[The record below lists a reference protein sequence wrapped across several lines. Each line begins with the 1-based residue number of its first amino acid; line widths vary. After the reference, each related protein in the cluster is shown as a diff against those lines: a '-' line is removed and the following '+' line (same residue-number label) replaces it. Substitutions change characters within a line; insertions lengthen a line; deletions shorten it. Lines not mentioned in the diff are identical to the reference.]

1 MKKLTALTMSTIL
14 ALSLTACGGGKTE
27 SAETPAAAA
36 GSETTAAAESAGG
49 EAAGAVDNG
58 GVAAPGS
65 PERYSIGGGSSGGNF
80 YIVGGGIATVVNN
93 LLPDYFVMTAEET
106 GGGTANLTMLQNGD
120 VEFGVTM
127 TSCIDEASKGEAEWT
142 GGQPLD
148 KIRGMLPLYPS
159 YLTIYTLESSGIN
172 TLQDLNGKIV
182 GFGSKG
188 AAMDS
193 VYREAFPA
201 MGVNPKEIF
210 NDGHGATATALGDG
224 QIDAA
229 LLYSLPPFAAIT
241 ELEATKDLNFIGLTE
256 DEQKYLTD
264 TYSFMKAGNMPAG
277 SYKGVTEDLPVVIEW
292 NVLCTS
298 VDVPEDYVY
307 LMTKVLMENN
317 PMLVEVYKGLSNVT
331 PENTLNFN
339 CPLHAGVVRYLNEVG
354 IEVPEEL
361 IPAEYQG

>member
-1 MKKLTALTMSTIL
+1 MRKMMALVLSAAM
-14 ALSLTACGGGKTE
+14 ALSLVACGGQSGEKT
-27 SAETPAAAA
+27 ADTKAA
-36 GSETTAAAESAGG
+36 GSSAAAS
-49 EAAGAVDNG
+49 EAAGSGDSASADTA
-58 GVAAPGS
+58 GVAVPGS
-65 PERYSIGGGSSGGNF
+65 PERYSVGGGSAGGNF
-80 YIVGGGIATVVNN
+80 YVVGGGIATVVNN

-106 GGGTANLTMLQNGD
+106 GGGTANLTMIQNGD

-127 TSCIDEASKGEAEWT
+127 TSSIDEALKGEAEWT
-142 GGQPLD
+142 NGKPLD

-159 YLTIYTLESSGIN
+159 YLTIYALKSSNLN

-201 MGVNPKEIF
+201 MGVNPKDIF
-210 NDGHGATATALGDG
+210 NDGHSATATAVGDG
-224 QIDAA
+224 QVDAA

-241 ELEATKDLNFIGLTE
+241 ELEATKELTFIGLTE
-256 DEQKYLTD
+256 EEQNYLTS

-277 SYKGVTEDLPVVIEW
+277 SYQGVTEDLPVVIEW

-298 VDVPEDYVY
+298 SDVPEDYVY
-307 LMTKVLMENN
+307 LITKTLMENN
-317 PMLVEVYKGLSNVT
+317 PPLVEVYKGLTNVT

-339 CPLHAGVVRYLNEVG
+339 CPLHAGVVRYLEEVG
-354 IEVPEEL
+354 IEVPQEL

>member
-1 MKKLTALTMSTIL
+1 MKRRITALALGAAMV
-14 ALSLTACGGGKTE
+14 LSLAACGGGEK
-27 SAETPAAAA
+27 PAATEAAGSSGAATEAATEAA
-36 GSETTAAAESAGG
+36 GSEAASA
-49 EAAGAVDNG
+49 DTG
-58 GVAAPGS
+58 GVEAPSS
-65 PERYSIGGGSSGGNF
+65 PERYSVGGGSAGGNF
-80 YIVGGGIATVVNN
+80 YVVGGGIATVVNN

-106 GGGTANLTMLQNGD
+106 GGGTANLTMIQNGD

-127 TSCIDEASKGEAEWT
+127 TSSIDEALKGEAEWT
-142 GGQPLD
+142 GGKPLD

-159 YLTIYTLESSGIN
+159 YLTIYSLKSSNLN

-201 MGVNPKEIF
+201 MGVNPKDIF
-210 NDGHGATATALGDG
+210 NDGHSATATAVSDG
-224 QIDAA
+224 QVDAA

-241 ELEATKDLNFIGLTE
+241 ELEATKELTFIGLTKE
-256 DEQKYLTD
+256 EQDYLTS

-277 SYKGVTEDLPVVIEW
+277 SYQGVTEDLPVVIEW

-298 VDVPEDYVY
+298 SDVPEDYVY
-307 LMTKVLMENN
+307 LITKTLMENN
-317 PMLVEVYKGLSNVT
+317 PPLVEVYKGLTNVT

-339 CPLHAGVVRYLNEVG
+339 CPLHAGVVRYLKEAG
-354 IEVPEEL
+354 IEVPAEL

>member
-1 MKKLTALTMSTIL
+1 MRKMMALVLSAAM
-14 ALSLTACGGGKTE
+14 ALSLTACGGQSGEK
-27 SAETPAAAA
+27 PADTKAA
-36 GSETTAAAESAGG
+36 GSSTAASEASGSGDSAS
-49 EAAGAVDNG
+49 VDTA

-65 PERYSIGGGSSGGNF
+65 PERYSVGGGSAGGNF
-80 YIVGGGIATVVNN
+80 YIVGGGVATVVNN

-127 TSCIDEASKGEAEWT
+127 TSCIDEAMNGTAEWT
-142 GGQPLD
+142 NGKPLD

-159 YLTIYTLESSGIN
+159 YLTIYALKSSNLN

-201 MGVNPKEIF
+201 MGVNPKDIF
-210 NDGHGATATALGDG
+210 NDGHSATATAVGDG
-224 QIDAA
+224 QVDAA

-241 ELEATKDLNFIGLTE
+241 ELEATKELTFIGLTE
-256 DEQKYLTD
+256 EEQNYLTS

-277 SYKGVTEDLPVVIEW
+277 SYQGVTEDLPVVIEW

-298 VDVPEDYVY
+298 SDVPEDYVY
-307 LMTKVLMENN
+307 LITKTLMENN
-317 PMLVEVYKGLSNVT
+317 PPLVEVYKGLTNVT

-339 CPLHAGVVRYLNEVG
+339 CPLHAGVVRYLEEVG
-354 IEVPEEL
+354 IEVPQEL

>member
-1 MKKLTALTMSTIL
+1 MKKFTALAMSAVL
-14 ALSLTACGGGKTE
+14 ALSLTACGGGK
-27 SAETPAAAA
+27 AEETKPAATEAA
-36 GSETTAAAESAGG
+36 TTAAAGG
-49 EAAGAVDNG
+49 EAAAP
-58 GVAAPGS
+58 AADEGTVEKPAS
-65 PERYSIGGGSSGGNF
+65 PERYSVGGGSSGGNF
-80 YIVGGGIATVVNN
+80 YVVGGGVATVVNN
-93 LLPDYFVMTAEET
+93 LLPDYFVLTAEET
-106 GGGTANLTMLQNGD
+106 GGGTANLVMLQNGD

-127 TSCIDEASKGEAEWT
+127 TSSIDEAYKGVADWT
-142 GGQPLD
+142 GGKQLD

-159 YLTIYTLESSGIN
+159 YLTIYSLKSSNLTTLD
-172 TLQDLNGKIV
+172 DLNGKIV

-201 MGVNPKEIF
+201 MGVNPSEIF

-241 ELEATKDLNFIGLTE
+241 ELEATKELNFIGLTE
-256 DEQKYLTD
+256 EQQKYLTD

-298 VDVPEDYVY
+298 SDVPADYVY
-307 LMTKVLMENN
+307 LITKTLMENN
-317 PMLVEVYKGLSNVT
+317 PALVEVYKGLSNVT

-339 CPLHAGVVRYLNEVG
+339 CPLHAGVVRYLKEVG
-354 IEVPEEL
+354 IEVPAEL

>member
-1 MKKLTALTMSTIL
+1 MKRRITALALGAAMV
-14 ALSLTACGGGKTE
+14 LSLAACGGGEK
-27 SAETPAAAA
+27 PAATEAA
-36 GSETTAAAESAGG
+36 GSSGAAAETTAEAGG
-49 EAAGAVDNG
+49 SEAASVDNG
-58 GVAAPGS
+58 GVAAPSS
-65 PERYSIGGGSSGGNF
+65 PERYSVGGGSAGGNF
-80 YIVGGGIATVVNN
+80 YVVGGGIATVVNN

-106 GGGTANLTMLQNGD
+106 GGGTANLTMIQNGD

-127 TSCIDEASKGEAEWT
+127 TSSIDEAVKGAEWT
-142 GGQPLD
+142 GGKPLD
-148 KIRGMLPLYPS
+148 KVRGMLPLYPS
-159 YLTIYTLESSGIN
+159 YLTIYALKSSNLN

-201 MGVNPKEIF
+201 MGVNPKDIF
-210 NDGHGATATALGDG
+210 NDGHSATATAVGDG
-224 QIDAA
+224 QVDAA

-241 ELEATKDLNFIGLTE
+241 ELEATKELNFIGLTKE
-256 DEQKYLTD
+256 EQDYLTS

-277 SYKGVTEDLPVVIEW
+277 SYQGVTEDLPVVIEW

-298 VDVPEDYVY
+298 SDVPEDYVY
-307 LMTKVLMENN
+307 LITKTLMENN
-317 PMLVEVYKGLSNVT
+317 PPLVEVYKGLTNVT

-339 CPLHAGVVRYLNEVG
+339 CPLHAGVVRYLKEAG
-354 IEVPEEL
+354 IEVPAEL

>member
-1 MKKLTALTMSTIL
+1 MRKMMALVLSAAM
-14 ALSLTACGGGKTE
+14 ALSLTACGGQSGEK
-27 SAETPAAAA
+27 PADRKAA
-36 GSETTAAAESAGG
+36 GSSTAASEASGSGDSAS
-49 EAAGAVDNG
+49 VDTA

-65 PERYSIGGGSSGGNF
+65 PERYSVGGGSAGGNF
-80 YIVGGGIATVVNN
+80 YIVGGGVATVVNN

-127 TSCIDEASKGEAEWT
+127 TSCIDEAMNGTAEWT
-142 GGQPLD
+142 NGKPLD

-159 YLTIYTLESSGIN
+159 YLTIYALKSSNLN

-201 MGVNPKEIF
+201 MGVNPKDIF
-210 NDGHGATATALGDG
+210 NDGHSATATAVGDG
-224 QIDAA
+224 QVDAA

-241 ELEATKDLNFIGLTE
+241 ELEATKELTFIGLTE
-256 DEQKYLTD
+256 EEQNYLTS

-277 SYKGVTEDLPVVIEW
+277 SYQGVTEDLPVVIEW

-298 VDVPEDYVY
+298 SDVPEDYVY
-307 LMTKVLMENN
+307 LITKTLMENN
-317 PMLVEVYKGLSNVT
+317 PPLVEVYKGLTNVT
-331 PENTLNFN
+331 PENTLNIN
-339 CPLHAGVVRYLNEVG
+339 CPLHAGVVRYLEEVG
-354 IEVPEEL
+354 IEVPQEL

>member
-1 MKKLTALTMSTIL
+1 MKRFTALAMSVMM
-14 ALSLTACGGGKTE
+14 ALSLTACGGGQ
-27 SAETPAAAA
+27 AETKTAAKEQTAAAA
-36 GSETTAAAESAGG
+36 GG
-49 EAAGAVDNG
+49 EAAVDNG

-65 PERYSIGGGSSGGNF
+65 PERYSVGGGSAGGNF
-80 YIVGGGIATVVNN
+80 YVVGGGIATVVNN
-93 LLPDYFVMTAEET
+93 LLPDYFVLTAEET
-106 GGGTANLTMLQNGD
+106 GGGTANLTMIQNGD

-127 TSCIDEASKGEAEWT
+127 TSSIDEALRGAEWT
-142 GGQPLD
+142 GGKPLD
-148 KIRGMLPLYPS
+148 KVRGMLPLYPS
-159 YLTIYTLESSGIN
+159 YLTIYSLKSSNLN

-201 MGVNPKEIF
+201 MNVNPSEIF
-210 NDGHGATATALGDG
+210 NDGHSATATAVSDG
-224 QIDAA
+224 QVDAA

-241 ELEATKDLNFIGLTE
+241 ELEATKELTFIGLTE
-256 DEQKYLTD
+256 EEQNYLTS

-307 LMTKVLMENN
+307 LITKTLMENN
-317 PMLVEVYKGLSNVT
+317 PSLVEVYKGLSYMN

-339 CPLHAGVVRYLNEVG
+339 CPLHAGVVRYLKEAG
-354 IEVPEEL
+354 IEVPAEL